1 MPEDMMSTI
10 SRRTFLVASAA
21 ATGVGLMPG
30 WVRAQT
36 TAESAFLQAD
46 VDAGTLPPV
55 AERLPVNPLVIT
67 PLERPGQQGGDWRH
81 ALVGG
86 GSLSM
91 IVRYQAYEPM
101 VRFDPEWTG
110 VIENVAESYEVNADA
125 TEYTF
130 KLREGHKWSDGQPF
144 TTADIQFWYEA
155 YFTDAETN
163 LGDQAFW
170 EVNGEKGTVEIVD
183 ETTFKVKF
191 SGPNGFFL
199 QQLAWADQD
208 QMVRCPKHYLEQFHI
223 RYNPE
228 ADALAKEAGL
238 ESWIAL
244 FQRECNFQDSN
255 VYYANSKRPTLN
267 AWYFTSAPG
276 ENTEQAIA
284 VRNPFYFKVD
294 TEGTQLPYFDRIVYQ
309 MVGDP
314 EVLLLK
320 TLQGEIDMMDQYI
333 ATPANRPTLF
343 DGQETGDYHFYTLK
357 ETAAN
362 VMAFQLNMNHLDPV
376 KRALFNTIEFRQ
388 ALSIAL
394 DRQAIIDAV
403 FIGQGVP
410 AQASIIETDP
420 LYNER
425 LAKEWTEYDP
435 DTANTMLDAIIPE
448 KDGEGY
454 RLDSEGRRVSII
466 FEIDQTRT
474 TFLDI
479 FQLAIP
485 MFQAVGVDVQM
496 RSMDRS
502 LWEERARRGREYDA
516 SAHQFGANSG
526 LAAMMDPRY
535 FVPIARAAALYGPAW
550 TLYYSEPDNPA
561 AEEPPEPVKAQQE
574 LYRTLLGTAD
584 PAQQQEIMK
593 QILENAAD
601 LFFTFGVSL
610 PADGYGIVKNN
621 MVNVPDSMPNSFG
634 WPTPGP
640 TRPEQYFKE

>member
-1 MPEDMMSTI
+1 MPTI
-10 SRRTFLVASAA
+10 SRRSFLA
-21 ATGVGLMPG
+21 ATTALGGTALLPR
-30 WVRAQT
+30 WAYAQAT
-36 TAESAFLQAD
+36 PESAFLQAE
-46 VDAGTLPPV
+46 VDAGNLPPV
-55 AERLPVNPLVIT
+55 AERLPVNPLVVT

-86 GSLSM
+86 GSFSM
-91 IVRYQAYEPM
+91 LVRYQAYEPL
-101 VRFDPEWTG
+101 VRFDPEWAG
-110 VIENVAESYEVNADA
+110 VIENVAESYEVNEEA

-130 KLREGHKWSDGQPF
+130 KLRAGHKWSDGEPF
-144 TTADIQFWYEA
+144 TTADIQFWYDA
-155 YFTDAETN
+155 YFNDPETN
-163 LGDQAFW
+163 LGSQAFW
-170 EVNGEKGTVEIVD
+170 EVDGEKGVIEVID

-191 SGPNGFFL
+191 VGPNGFFL

-208 QMVRCPKHYLEQFHI
+208 QMVRTPKHYLEKFHI

-228 ADALAKEAGL
+228 ADTLAKEAGL

-244 FQRECNFQDSN
+244 FQRETNFQDAN
-255 VYYANSKRPTLN
+255 VWYGNADRPTLN
-267 AWYFTSAPG
+267 AWYFTAPPG
-276 ENTEQAIA
+276 SNTEQSVAA
-284 VRNPFYFKVD
+284 RNPYYFKVD

-343 DGQETGDYHFYTLK
+343 DGQQSGNYSLYTLK

-362 VMAFQLNMNHLDPV
+362 TMAFQLNLNHLDPV
-376 KRALFNTIEFRQ
+376 KRELFNTIEFRQ

-403 FIGQGVP
+403 FIGQGKP
-410 AQASIIETDP
+410 AQASIIEGDP

-425 LAKEWTEYDP
+425 LATEWTQYDP
-435 DTANTMLDAIIPE
+435 DTANTMLDAIIPN
-448 KDGEGY
+448 KDGEGF
-454 RLDSEGRRVSII
+454 RLDSQGRRVSII

-535 FVPIARAAALYGPAW
+535 FVPVVRSAALYGPAW
-550 TLYYSEPDNPA
+550 TLYYTDPDNPA
-561 AEEPPEPVKAQQE
+561 AEEPPPDVKAQQE
-574 LYRTLLGTAD
+574 LYRELMGTAD
-584 PAQQQEIMK
+584 PARQQELFAQM
-593 QILENAAD
+593 LENAAD

-610 PADGYGIVKNN
+610 PADGYGIVRND
-621 MVNVPDSMPNSFG
+621 MVNVQMTMPNSFG
-634 WPTPGP
+634 WPTPAP
-640 TRPEQYFKE
+640 TRPEQYFKG